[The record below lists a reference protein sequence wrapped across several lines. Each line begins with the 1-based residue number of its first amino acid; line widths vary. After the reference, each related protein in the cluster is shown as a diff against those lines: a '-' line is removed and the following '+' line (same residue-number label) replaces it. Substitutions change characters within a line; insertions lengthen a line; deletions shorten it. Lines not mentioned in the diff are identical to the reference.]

1 MDFFS
6 LQEDARKK
14 SRFFLLAFGLAVAI
28 TVVLMYLAMTL
39 IIAVFHGGLPETLY
53 GYPPSFLALKPFLMV
68 SAVFIGVTLFASYF
82 KIKAIR
88 EGGGLYM
95 AEIMGA
101 ELMETP
107 RDPRET
113 QLLNVVEEMS
123 VASGLPR
130 PSLYILRQ
138 EMTINAVTGGLDYED
153 TVIVVTQGALT
164 HLDREELQAVMA
176 HEFAHIINGD
186 FSLNLTMAG
195 WLYGL
200 LFLSITGEV
209 LMGKTTRIVNMI
221 WGDRAANSNS
231 GDQAGSVLLVF
242 GGLLLWLA
250 GLALVICGWLSQAA
264 ARVVQ
269 AAFSRQREFLADASA
284 VQFTRNPAG
293 LAGALKKI
301 ASFPRRGIIR
311 GTNAAMMRAFFIVSP
326 SKADGLMRT
335 HPPLEDRILAL
346 EPDWDGTLPRLNL
359 YGGFDW
365 TPPYS

>member
-6 LQEDARKK
+6 LQEEARKK
-14 SRFFLLAFGLAVAI
+14 SRFFLLAFGLALAA
-28 TVVLMYLAMTL
+28 TVVLIYLAMTL

-53 GYPPSFLALKPFLMV
+53 GSPSRVLALKPFLMV
-68 SAVFIGVTLFASYF
+68 SVVFVGITLFASYF
-82 KIKAIR
+82 KIKAIKAS
-88 EGGGLYM
+88 GGLYM

-101 ELMETP
+101 ELMEAP
-107 RDPRET
+107 RSPQEAR
-113 QLLNVVEEMS
+113 LLNVVEEMS

-130 PSLYILRQ
+130 PTLYVLRQ

-153 TVIVVTQGALT
+153 TVIVVTRGALT

-200 LFLSITGEV
+200 LFLSITGEI
-209 LMGKTTRIVNMI
+209 LMGKTTKIINTI
-221 WGDRAANSNS
+221 WGGRSNYGKS
-231 GDQAGSVLLVF
+231 HADIPVFLVF
-242 GGLLLWLA
+242 GGLFLWLA
-250 GLALVICGWLSQAA
+250 GLVLVICGWLSQMAA
-264 ARVVQ
+264 KVVQ

-301 ASFPRRGIIR
+301 AAFPRRGLIR

-335 HPPLEDRILAL
+335 HPPLEARILAL
-346 EPDWDGTLPRLNL
+346 EPAWDGTLPRLNL
-359 YGGFDW
+359 YAGFDW